1 MTVQGWKGIYIQ
13 RLIFI
18 GPHDIVIA
26 YDPDLTIPGVY
37 VPTLVVPVYN
47 FSL

>member
-1 MTVQGWKGIYIQ
+1 MYIQ

-18 GPHDIVIA
+18 GPHDIVRA

-37 VPTLVVPVYN
+37 VPTLVVFVIKRLS
-47 FSL
+47 FKS